1 LQRGRDY
8 NLFPLISYFIVIYGK
23 NTGCFLLSLYLIS
36 AKQEIEHIK
45 TVHNTVHMYFFLNK
59 PNSKTSAI
67 RLRYYVKSEKQT
79 FVYSTGISIEPKY
92 WNKDSRMPKA
102 KAGATGFELK
112 QITNKLNRIVEQLHV
127 SINNIELEKKQVT
140 RSELKKRLDAKFK
153 HVVVSGDSLTYL
165 LDQYVEEKKTIGKY
179 QSRTIEKYSA
189 LKNKITAYEKKT
201 GNQIGGIKATQ
212 INKSFLIDFI
222 NFLRKDYQ
230 LTDITLNRNL
240 GYLKTFIKWC
250 KYNGIQIDESYNQV
264 SVKTRDADHVSLTL
278 DQVNALETLS
288 LNKTLDK
295 YRDLFLIGVYSGQRF
310 SDYSVFKK
318 ADVLNGRIVKRAEK
332 TDYKSYVP
340 ISNKLAVLL
349 DKWEWR
355 LPKVSNQKFNKN
367 IKEVCR
373 LAGFTNEI
381 TRTKFRGNKKIE
393 EIKPFYIC
401 VGSHTARRTFI
412 TLAAN
417 NNVPDH
423 VIMAICGIRDSK
435 TLKTYKKFQEKELEK
450 WVNSIF

>member
-1 LQRGRDY
+1 M
-8 NLFPLISYFIVIYGK
+8 YF
-23 NTGCFLLSLYLIS
+23 YLDTPSKKIS
-36 AKQEIEHIK
+36 AIK
-45 TVHNTVHMYFFLNK
+45 V
-59 PNSKTSAI
+59 
-67 RLRYYVKSEKQT
+67 RYYVKSEKKS
-79 FVYSTGISIEPKY
+79 FIYSTGISIEPKY

-153 HVVVSGDSLTYL
+153 HVVVSGDSLIYL

-201 GNQIGGIKATQ
+201 GNQIGGIRATQ

-278 DQVNALETLS
+278 DQVNALETLT

-393 EIKPFYIC
+393 EIKPFYMC